1 MSYFI
6 NYNECLDTLFKQW
19 KGSYPEEDEK
29 TRFCEDGIMHK
40 IDASINVDELWENA
54 SRRVMFCLKD
64 CPDGGAWDTR
74 KMNDEISALKGQF
87 YQRLAK
93 LLYGLFESKPEYRIS
108 DGAIDAKMKEGI
120 VKKIWN
126 TQPFAF
132 IETKKLAGGK
142 DCPTDKLCE
151 SLVRDEIFLKKEMD
165 ILSPNVIVCCDGSG
179 AMFDF
184 ITKKEF
190 FGEADFPLDY
200 RYALWNDKKKQEYY
214 HPKYQWHCRLRY
226 YKQRNVVVID
236 SFHPSYTCENWEFIE
251 RVISPFAIFLRDCN
265 PNF

>member
-1 MSYFI
+1 MEDIALCYYIWDVEQLITKNMSYFI

-108 DGAIDAKMKEGI
+108 DGAIDAKMKEGS

-132 IETKKLAGGK
+132 IETKKLAGK
-142 DCPTDKLCE
+142 PICDCKN
-151 SLVRDEIFLKKEMD
+151 LKH
-165 ILSPNVIVCCDGSG
+165 
-179 AMFDF
+179 A
-184 ITKKEF
+184 
-190 FGEADFPLDY
+190 
-200 RYALWNDKKKQEYY
+200 
-214 HPKYQWHCRLRY
+214 
-226 YKQRNVVVID
+226 
-236 SFHPSYTCENWEFIE
+236 
-251 RVISPFAIFLRDCN
+251 
-265 PNF
+265 